1 MKQFIYLLLFAI
13 IHVPVKSQ
21 NLVQIPVVNLQAK
34 VEGKQV
40 LLVWHS
46 DEDADWEVQASAD
59 GKTFTTVGLVW
70 GQDPKGSRGSFAFKQ
85 EATKIGKG
93 KSYFRVVKSDTN
105 TSSASNVARIS
116 K

>member
-40 LLVWHS
+40 ILVWHS
-46 DEDADWEVQASAD
+46 DEAVSYTHLDVYKRQLL
-59 GKTFTTVGLVW
+59 GL
-70 GQDPKGSRGSFAFKQ
+70 K
-85 EATKIGKG
+85 
-93 KSYFRVVKSDTN
+93 
-105 TSSASNVARIS
+105 
-116 K
+116 